1 MAVSATSKAL
11 LGAAGYSTKWHQKR
25 IHRKL
30 DDRDD
35 VIDEALEIIEDFDT
49 SVYPYIS
56 AIVGLAG
63 REYTFN
69 ASGAIGFEVHV
80 AGKGLAATDTV
91 TAVLGGVTAG
101 TVTIDVSAS
110 KVTLSFAGGA
120 AAFTY
125 NGGTSA
131 AGDIV
136 PLYVRVNNVL
146 LPTIN
151 ITLT

>member
-1 MAVSATSKAL
+1 MAVSAISKAL
-11 LGAAGYSTKWHQKR
+11 LNAGSYSTKWHQKR

-35 VIDEALEIIEDFDT
+35 VLDEALEIIEDFDT
-49 SVYPYIS
+49 AVYPYIVAVEGLVGGELGS
-56 AIVGLAG
+56 SGTGDIVI
-63 REYTFN
+63 R
-69 ASGAIGFEVHV
+69 VHV
-80 AGKGLAATDTV
+80 AGKALAATDTI
-91 TAVLGGVTAG
+91 TAVLGGVSG
-101 TVTIDVSAS
+101 TVTYVSATE
-110 KVTLSFAGGA
+110 VTVTFAGGA

-125 NGGTSA
+125 NGGTIQ

-136 PLYVRVNNVL
+136 PLYVRVNSVL